1 MRKLLSQFCVISLL
15 YILAVNCG
23 ESREKK
29 TETIAKKIE
38 TAKGADLSV
47 PAELGGNGFEKIAE
61 QLGYQTYV
69 IKPDEEIY
77 FGDPKAIKGGSIN
90 YIHSLFPRTMRI
102 HGQNSSQVLNRRT
115 IDDLCYQPLLE
126 LHPITLEFVPALA
139 SHWKISEDKMQFW
152 L

>member
-61 QLGYQTYV
+61 KLGIGNEGIVSHNLKKAGIEKNSRIRRFYSLKQL
-69 IKPDEEIY
+69 
-77 FGDPKAIKGGSIN
+77 N
-90 YIHSLFPRTMRI
+90 
-102 HGQNSSQVLNRRT
+102 
-115 IDDLCYQPLLE
+115 
-126 LHPITLEFVPALA
+126 
-139 SHWKISEDKMQFW
+139 
-152 L
+152 